1 MAGSSFTHAIPV
13 CILAAALLTGC
24 GDDSTGPGIPNV
36 AGTYVVTGS
45 IEAVTCTPRQLPAG
59 GSVILEA
66 FKFEDFDPPFRLQI
80 KQDGSQ
86 LTVTDVDFPEFF
98 TYTGTVDRNGN
109 VTFETTVE
117 FEEEPREGNRIFR
130 VTLTESYK
138 LQREDGGNRLRG
150 TASFVN
156 VFREGESTEV
166 FTTCSRGAT
175 ATLTRTGG

>member
-1 MAGSSFTHAIPV
+1 MFRSTLRNAIPF
-13 CILAAALLTGC
+13 CTLAAALLAGC
-24 GDDSTGPGIPNV
+24 GDGTGPTPNV
-36 AGTYVVTGS
+36 EGLYVVTGP
-45 IEAVTCTPRQLPAG
+45 IQAVTCTPRQLPSG
-59 GSVILEA
+59 GTVILEA
-66 FKFEDFDPPFRLQI
+66 FKFEDFGTVTFEI

-86 LTVTDVDFPEFF
+86 LTVTDVDFPEFA
-98 TYTGTVDRNGN
+98 YTGTVDRNGN

-117 FEEEPREGNRIFR
+117 FEEEPRQGNRIFR

-138 LQREDGGNRLRG
+138 LQREDGGRRLRG

-156 VFREGESTEV
+156 VFREGQSTEV